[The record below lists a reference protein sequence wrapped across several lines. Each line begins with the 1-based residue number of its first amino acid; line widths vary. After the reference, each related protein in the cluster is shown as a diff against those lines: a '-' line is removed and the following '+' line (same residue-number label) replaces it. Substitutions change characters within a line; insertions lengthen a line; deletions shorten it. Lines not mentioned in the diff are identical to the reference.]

1 MVQTFEDVRAVANAL
16 GWGCEYSQT
25 LGDDIC
31 VDIYRDSPAGCE
43 LYFAYDVKSPEDMA
57 AEVRADADW
66 GAEAPVFEISAGHL
80 LQVLVGY
87 HSFAEIRNEL
97 KIFDEEKYKELDA
110 FLPKQKC
117 YIIDEY

>member
-1 MVQTFEDVRAVANAL
+1 MVQTFEDVRSVANAL

-43 LYFAYDVKSPEDMA
+43 LYFAYDVKSPADMA

-66 GAEAPVFEISAGHL
+66 EFDEDDYIEAVCNFQTNPLTRSEAEADAAAAKDL
-80 LQVLVGY
+80 L
-87 HSFAEIRNEL
+87 REL
-97 KIFDEEKYKELDA
+97 ADYLESWRGD
-110 FLPKQKC
+110 
-117 YIIDEY
+117 